1 MWCPAFRVIAH
12 ISTCCF
18 QILNLLQ
25 HASNSTANSAD
36 NRKFH
41 RVRLHTKFYAME
53 RVVDRSELLESE
65 SDAPPSPDLEDR
77 IALDEFEFVQR
88 EHNAKDG
95 AAPDDDDEMDF
106 CLFAP
111 SANVQETATPA
122 RIRVNT
128 PPVDVGDAGFL
139 SARDDSYY
147 FASAPSLKRK
157 EQLRSAA
164 VTGQDVLSRA
174 HGIWP
179 GSAYPWKVLHLPSTK
194 KQRSMLANAD
204 SLSSKL
210 FGNDASLSRKRPGKK
225 ARLKIRTRAVA
236 AKARQ
241 EQKQRE
247 ADLKEAAEQE
257 KRTRRNREKKVK
269 RKQREKAKK
278 AAESGAADQ
287 VDADSQD
294 DSSAG

>member
-1 MWCPAFRVIAH
+1 MQLRTNPH
-12 ISTCCF
+12 
-18 QILNLLQ
+18 
-25 HASNSTANSAD
+25 
-36 NRKFH
+36 
-41 RVRLHTKFYAME
+41 AME
-53 RVVDRSELLESE
+53 RVVDRSELLESG
-65 SDAPPSPDLEDR
+65 SDAPPSPDVEDR

-88 EHNAKDG
+88 EQNAKREDG
-95 AAPDDDDEMDF
+95 AAPEDDEMDF

-111 SANVQETATPA
+111 SANVQEAATLA

-139 SARDDSYY
+139 SARDNSYY
-147 FASAPSLKRK
+147 FASAPSTERQ
-157 EQLRSAA
+157 EEFRSAA

-179 GSAYPWKVLHLPSTK
+179 GSAYPWRVLHLPSTK
-194 KQRSMLANAD
+194 KQRSMLANVG

-210 FGNDASLSRKRPGKK
+210 IGNDVAVSRKRPGKK
-225 ARLKIRTRAVA
+225 ARLKIRTKAVA

-241 EQKQRE
+241 EQKQRQAE
-247 ADLKEAAEQE
+247 LKEAAEQE

-287 VDADSQD
+287 VDGDSQD